1 MAMRRTLSVGA
12 ILLLTGGLPLL
23 LPTAANACSCASSA
37 TPEEA
42 VSVSST
48 VFLGTPTEKTSDG
61 FEDTYLFDVS
71 RGYKG
76 DLASVTS
83 VGTLANGN
91 GCGTS
96 YVLGTEQLM
105 FVSAPYDVDAEHEGH
120 SCGRLPNPGSTSK
133 RRARP
138 CPAPVTPRG
147 PAELRPLVCPPTD
160 RRSSAEAPR
169 WHCSRCSVGS
179 DGGGDG
185 HSESTG
191 TVPRPS
197 EPRQP
202 RSAARQV
209 SVKIRPT
216 GDLRE

>member
-1 MAMRRTLSVGA
+1 MAMRRTLAVGA

-71 RGYKG
+71 RVYKG

-120 SCGRLPNPGSTSK
+120 RCGPATETGFDIQAAVESVYGAGYAPSAGGTPSVGVSADRSTVIGGGAAVALLAVLGWFGWRR
-133 RRARP
+133 RRA
-138 CPAPVTPRG
+138 
-147 PAELRPLVCPPTD
+147 
-160 RRSSAEAPR
+160 
-169 WHCSRCSVGS
+169 
-179 DGGGDG
+179 
-185 HSESTG
+185 
-191 TVPRPS
+191 
-197 EPRQP
+197 Q
-202 RSAARQV
+202 
-209 SVKIRPT
+209 
-216 GDLRE
+216 

>member
-1 MAMRRTLSVGA
+1 MRRTLAVGA

-71 RGYKG
+71 RVYKG

-105 FVSAPYDVDAEHEGH
+105 FVSAPYDVDAEHEGY
-120 SCGRLPNPGSTSK
+120 SCGPATETGFDIHAAVESVYGAGYAPRAGGVPSVGVSVDRSAVIGGVAAVALLAVLGWFGWK
-133 RRARP
+133 RRA
-138 CPAPVTPRG
+138 
-147 PAELRPLVCPPTD
+147 
-160 RRSSAEAPR
+160 
-169 WHCSRCSVGS
+169 
-179 DGGGDG
+179 
-185 HSESTG
+185 
-191 TVPRPS
+191 
-197 EPRQP
+197 Q
-202 RSAARQV
+202 
-209 SVKIRPT
+209 
-216 GDLRE
+216 